1 MNAYKRFYLF
11 YYFLVRE
18 DKKLSRTARIKFL
31 IELVFSMLC
40 ASLLFLIVGFLN
52 IRTDNFVAMVVLLSI
67 VWLLSRFISR
77 LYFIKLGE
85 EMQIKSTKPYNLNT
99 KRIYAVLGLTII
111 FGSFLV
117 MILSAIGMSYLWS
130 LELF

>member
-1 MNAYKRFYLF
+1 MNAHKRFYLF

-52 IRTDNFVAMVVLLSI
+52 IRTDNLAAIVLLLSI
-67 VWLLSRFISR
+67 VWLISRFMSR
-77 LYFIKLGE
+77 WYFRKLQDAKSIE
-85 EMQIKSTKPYNLNT
+85 SSSQINMNKKPM
-99 KRIYAVLGLTII
+99 YAAIGLAILII
-111 FGSFLV
+111 SFLV
-117 MILSAIGMSYLWS
+117 MILSAIYMSYLWS
-130 LELF
+130 LELV